1 MINDDNTSSR
11 HPAAGESLALRH
23 TYCTYYEE
31 EATFL
36 QYTDVRVVVRFCFS
50 KNFMICDEGRNFSR
64 LVTSRVKFCPS

>member
-31 EATFL
+31 EATFFTI
-36 QYTDVRVVVRFCFS
+36 YVRVVVRF
-50 KNFMICDEGRNFSR
+50 
-64 LVTSRVKFCPS
+64 